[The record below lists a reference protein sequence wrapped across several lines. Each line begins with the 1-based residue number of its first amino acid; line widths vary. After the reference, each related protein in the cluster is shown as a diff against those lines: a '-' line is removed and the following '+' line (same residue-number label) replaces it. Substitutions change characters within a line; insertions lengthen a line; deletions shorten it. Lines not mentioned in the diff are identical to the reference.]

1 MGNGIDRVFQPEISP
16 LLTDFTP
23 SLSIFS
29 SGLKC
34 EKLPKRGFD
43 GKSDS
48 VFQKI
53 IDDIGA
59 AKRAVGTKPNY
70 KIRQMPSDGANHSK
84 GSAGVMSVAGAVDDG
99 KKMSGLCDMGC
110 EGKIGIGSSFDRIV
124 ALKCPAG
131 AALCTDHRS
140 IQINGDL
147 MET

>member
-1 MGNGIDRVFQPEISP
+1 MGNGIDGVFQPEISP

-53 IDDIGA
+53 IDDIRIT
-59 AKRAVGTKPNY
+59 KRAVGTKPNY
-70 KIRQMPSDGANHSK
+70 KIRQMPTDGANHSK
-84 GSAGVMSVAGAVDDG
+84 GSVGVMSVAGAVDDG
-99 KKMSGLCDMGC
+99 KEMSGLCDMGC
-110 EGKIGIGSSFDRIV
+110 EGKV
-124 ALKCPAG
+124 
-131 AALCTDHRS
+131 
-140 IQINGDL
+140 
-147 MET
+147 